1 MVATWADALKT
12 SIELGT
18 ETIQTLVV
26 AFWAVNTKSSRR
38 VKLITFV
45 ALTFITAINVVT
57 LTVISARVE
66 LEVAVAIGFFRSL
79 AELVEVRGSDSRANV
94 AFVVESE

>member
-1 MVATWADALKT
+1 MVATWADALKA

-18 ETIQTLVV
+18 ETIQTLAV
-26 AFWAVNTKSSRR
+26 AFWAVNAKSSRR

-45 ALTFITAINVVT
+45 ALTFITAINIVA

-66 LEVAVAIGFFRSL
+66 LEVTVAIGFFGSL
-79 AELVEVRGSDSRANV
+79 AELVEV
-94 AFVVESE
+94 